1 MQEIASGKPIKVLFP
16 YTGDRFGGSNMS
28 SLVMACGL
36 QDRGHEM
43 VIATHGPGRAFDEA
57 AQRGLTTVELR
68 ALSQHPGYSRPDRF
82 RLDHL
87 RALPG
92 CVSFL
97 RREKFDL
104 VHTNDLSMLRTWALP
119 ALLTG
124 TPLIAHWR
132 AALPTGKSV
141 QAAMLPARRVISVS
155 TYSKDILPPWVQHK
169 CIVEFNALEQFYDDA
184 MRTEARAAIRARLGC
199 PENTAL
205 VGVFG
210 NLTQRKRA
218 HVIADIVQALGEEV
232 SGRPVYGL
240 VCGAPAE
247 PRDTE
252 IDGKIAMLG
261 LVDRIFMPGFV
272 RPVLDWMAACDVILA
287 PAIKEP
293 LARNVLEAMAVG
305 VPTLVSS
312 DGGLREF
319 IADGHDGYVLD
330 PYDLDSWIARC
341 KTLLEDQALAVAV
354 GARAQAKASELS
366 IARHAERI
374 EDIYRAVL

>member
-1 MQEIASGKPIKVLFP
+1 MPANRSATPLKVLFP

-36 QDRGHEM
+36 RDRGHEM
-43 VIATHGPGRAFDEA
+43 IVATHGPGRAFDEA
-57 AQRGLTTVELR
+57 AQRELTTLELPP
-68 ALSQHPGYSRPDRF
+68 LSRHPGYSRPDRF

-87 RALPG
+87 RAVPG
-92 CVSFL
+92 CMAFL
-97 RREKFDL
+97 RRHKFDI

-119 ALLTG
+119 AALTG

-141 QAAMLPARRVISVS
+141 QAAMLPARRIISVS
-155 TYSKDILPPWVQHK
+155 TYSKDILPPWVQRK
-169 CIVEFNALEQFYDDA
+169 TTVEFNALEQFYDEA
-184 MRTEARAAIRARLGC
+184 MRAEARTAIRARLGC
-199 PENTAL
+199 PDNAAL

-218 HVIADIVQALGEEV
+218 HVIADIIGALGPEV
-232 SGRPVYGL
+232 GGRPVYGL

-252 IDGKIAMLG
+252 IDGKIAAAGLG
-261 LVDRIFMPGFV
+261 DRIFMPGFV

-319 IADGHDGYVLD
+319 IVDGEEGYVLD
-330 PYDLDSWIARC
+330 PYDLDSWIAR
-341 KTLLEDQALAVAV
+341 TRALLEDRALAASV

-374 EDIYRAVL
+374 EGIYRAIL

>member
-1 MQEIASGKPIKVLFP
+1 MQAVALGQPLKVLFP

-36 QDRGHEM
+36 KDRGHEM
-43 VIATHGPGRAFDEA
+43 IVATHGPGRAFDES
-57 AQRGLTTVELR
+57 AQRGLTTLELP
-68 ALSQHPGYSRPDRF
+68 ALSSHPGYSRPDRF

-92 CVSFL
+92 CLAFL
-97 RREKFDL
+97 RREKFDII
-104 VHTNDLSMLRTWALP
+104 HTNDLSMLRTWALP
-119 ALLTG
+119 AALTG

-141 QAAMLPARRVISVS
+141 QAAMVPARRIISVS
-155 TYSKDILPPWVQHK
+155 TYSKEILPPWVQRK
-169 CIVEFNALEQFYDDA
+169 CVVEFNALEQFYDEA
-184 MRTEARAAIRARLGC
+184 MRAEARIAIRARLGC
-199 PENTAL
+199 PENAAL

-218 HVIADIVQALGEEV
+218 HVISDIVGALGDV
-232 SGRPVYGL
+232 VGGRPVYGL

-252 IDGKIAMLG
+252 IDGKIAVAG
-261 LVDRIFMPGFV
+261 LAERIFMPGFV

-319 IADGHDGYVLD
+319 ITHGQDGYVLA
-330 PYDLDSWIARC
+330 PYDLDVWIAQCR
-341 KTLLEDQALAVAV
+341 TLLEDRALAAAV
-354 GARAQAKASELS
+354 GAKAQTKARELS
-366 IARHAERI
+366 IACHAERI